1 MNLKRSKA
9 TGQLAAVL
17 QRLGECL
24 GVPREAAEIHQ
35 VLNALEDSN
44 DPQAGDE
51 LGLLVLAGRQLEM
64 RLGAS
69 DLTPRDAWALVA
81 DGFPLL
87 VSLEDRGWL
96 LLKRKAAWRLDALHI
111 TADDRNAVSQPLQLS
126 LSHLKNYWQDQRHL
140 GALIAQATQA
150 GVSNTPY
157 SAEHSKTH
165 LQQTHAS
172 PHEAHGSGHHGGHDH
187 AHGHVSAVRRLWRL
201 LRLEL
206 RDISTLIL
214 FAVVAGVLGLATP
227 LAVESL
233 VNTVAWGT
241 YLQPLFVLSLILFG
255 FLAFAGL
262 MKLLQQIIVEV
273 MQRRMFVRIV
283 GDLAHRF
290 PMAQQSAL
298 ESEHPSELANRYF
311 DIMTI
316 QKATAS
322 LLLDGIS
329 IVLQTTIGLILLAF
343 YHPFLL
349 GFDIILLVLM
359 TVVTY
364 ILGRGGVKTAIEESM
379 IKYEL
384 AHWLQDVISFPTAF
398 RMHGGSGYA
407 IERANRLTVRYLGGR
422 QDHFRVLIRQSAFA
436 LILLAVA
443 STALLG
449 VGGWLVIRGELT
461 LGQLVASE
469 LVVTAIVGA
478 FAKIGKSL
486 ESFYD
491 LCSAVNKVGH
501 MLDLPYDPPAL
512 EMNAD
517 DVPASIRWQN
527 LPIHLHGESPAAITV
542 IEPGS
547 RVAITGPSGSG
558 KSRLLAIL
566 AGLHQ
571 PKNGFAEIAGF
582 DCRDASRVADGHLLS
597 LARQPEIF
605 CGSVLENVRLGRS
618 WLSSADIRRALE
630 RVGLW
635 EEVLRLPSGIES
647 PLQTGGYPLTYS
659 QTVKLTLARALASV
673 PNILLIDGILD
684 LLDGQE
690 RLKLWDELRHS
701 QDISTIVITT
711 HDHQI
716 AQQCDRVMVCEPSH
730 NGTKLESPA
739 HG

>member
-1 MNLKRSKA
+1 MTSMRNKT

-24 GVPREAAEIHQ
+24 HVPREAAEIHQ
-35 VLNALEDSN
+35 VLNALEDSTESQGT
-44 DPQAGDE
+44 DD
-51 LGLLVLAGRQLEM
+51 LGLLALAGRQLEL
-64 RLGAS
+64 RLAS
-69 DLTPRDAWALVA
+69 SQLTSRDAWALVA
-81 DGFPLL
+81 DGFPVLL
-87 VSLEDRGWL
+87 LLEDGDWL
-96 LLKRKAAWRLDALHI
+96 LLKQKVAWRLEAMFFK
-111 TADDRNAVSQPLQLS
+111 ADDRAGKSELLQLS
-126 LSHLKNYWQDQRHL
+126 LSQLKRYWQGQKRL
-140 GALIAQATQA
+140 GALLAQGTQA
-150 GVSNTPY
+150 GISTGFGPGGR
-157 SAEHSKTH
+157 SDTAGDPDHHSGS
-165 LQQTHAS
+165 Q
-172 PHEAHGSGHHGGHDH
+172 HGNGGHGH
-187 AHGHVSAVRRLWRL
+187 AHGHASISPLRRLWRM
-201 LRLEL
+201 LRLES
-206 RDISTLIL
+206 RDITTLVL
-214 FAVVAGVLGLATP
+214 FALVAGTLGLATP

-241 YLQPLFVLSLILFG
+241 YLQPLFILSFILFG

-262 MKLLQQIIVEV
+262 LKLLQQIIVEV

-290 PMAQQSAL
+290 PMARQSEL

-329 IVLQTTIGLILLAF
+329 IVLQTTIGLVLLAF

-349 GFDIILLVLM
+349 GFDIVLLVLM

-364 ILGRGGVKTAIEESM
+364 VLGRGGVKSAIAESR

-398 RMHGGSGYA
+398 RLHGGSGYA
-407 IERANRLTVRYLGGR
+407 VERANRLTVRYLGSR
-422 QDHFRVLIRQSAFA
+422 QDHFRVLIRQSAFS

-486 ESFYD
+486 ETFYD
-491 LCSAVNKVGH
+491 LCSAVDKVGH
-501 MLDLPYDPPAL
+501 MLDLSYDTPAL
-512 EMNAD
+512 DMDTDGA
-517 DVPASIRWQN
+517 PSSIRWQN
-527 LPIHLHGESPAAITV
+527 LPIHFEGHDSSEVTV

-547 RVAITGPSGSG
+547 RVAIMGPSGSG
-558 KSRLLAIL
+558 KTRLMAIL
-566 AGLHQ
+566 AGLHE
-571 PKNGFAEIAGF
+571 PVNGFAEIAGF
-582 DCRDASRVADGHLLS
+582 DCRDASRVSDGHLLS

-618 WLSSADIRRALE
+618 WLSSADIRLALE

-635 EEVLRLPSGIES
+635 EDVLKLPSGVES
-647 PLQTGGYPLTYS
+647 KLQTGGFPLTYA
-659 QTVKLTLARALASV
+659 QTVRLTLARAVASV
-673 PNILLIDGILD
+673 PSILLIDGILD
-684 LLDGQE
+684 LLDPDE
-690 RLKLWDELRHS
+690 RLKLWEVLQRSHDL
-701 QDISTIVITT
+701 STIVVST
-711 HDHQI
+711 HDQRI
-716 AQQCDRVMVCEPSH
+716 ADKCTRTLVCERLEFGHDTESH
-730 NGTKLESPA
+730 A

>member
-1 MNLKRSKA
+1 MNLKRTKPI
-9 TGQLAAVL
+9 GQLTAVL

-24 GVPREAAEIHQ
+24 QVPHEAAEINQ
-35 VLNALEDSN
+35 VLHAIEDST
-44 DPQAGDE
+44 DPLAADD
-51 LGLLVLAGRQLEM
+51 LGRLALAGRQLEM
-64 RLGAS
+64 RLAACE
-69 DLTPRDAWALVA
+69 LTPRDAWALVA
-81 DGFPLL
+81 DGFPVL
-87 VSLEDRGWL
+87 VSLEERGWL
-96 LLKRKAAWRLDALHI
+96 LLKRKVAWRLEAMQL
-111 TADDRNAVSQPLQLS
+111 TLDDRPGVSQPLQLS
-126 LSHLKNYWQDQRHL
+126 LSQLKRFWQGQQRL
-140 GALIAQATQA
+140 GALLAQGTQA
-150 GVSNTPY
+150 GMSTAVNSIEPAKNN
-157 SAEHSKTH
+157 SH
-165 LQQTHAS
+165 
-172 PHEAHGSGHHGGHDH
+172 GHHADSSHGGAHQGHGHDH
-187 AHGHVSAVRRLWRL
+187 QHISPVRRLWRM

-214 FAVVAGVLGLATP
+214 FALVAGVLGLATP

-290 PMAQQSAL
+290 PMAQQRAL
-298 ESEHPSELANRYF
+298 ESEHPAELANRYF

-322 LLLDGIS
+322 MLLDGIS
-329 IVLQTTIGLILLAF
+329 IVLQTTTGLILLAF

-364 ILGRGGVKTAIEESM
+364 LLGRGGVKTAIEESI

-398 RMHGGSGYA
+398 RLHGGAGYA
-407 IERANRLTVRYLGGR
+407 LERANRLTVRYLGGR

-491 LCSAVNKVGH
+491 LCAAVDKVGH
-501 MLDLPYDPPAL
+501 MLDLPYETPAL
-512 EMNAD
+512 DMNTDGA
-517 DVPASIRWQN
+517 PASIRWQN
-527 LPIHLHGESPAAITV
+527 LPIGISGQSPSAITV

-547 RVAITGPSGSG
+547 RVAITGRSGTG
-558 KSRLLAIL
+558 KSRLLSIL
-566 AGLHQ
+566 AGLHE
-571 PKNGFAEIAGF
+571 PVNGFAEIAGF
-582 DCRDASRVADGHLLS
+582 DCRDASRVADGQLLS

-635 EEVLRLPSGIES
+635 EDVLKLPGGIES
-647 PLQTGGYPLTYS
+647 SLQTGGYPLTYA

-673 PNILLIDGILD
+673 PSIVLIDGILD
-684 LLDGQE
+684 LLDATE
-690 RLKLWDELRHS
+690 RMKLWNELRTSH
-701 QDISTIVITT
+701 DISTIVIAT
-711 HDHQI
+711 HDQRI
-716 AQQCDRVMVCEPSH
+716 CENCDRVMICEGSQH
-730 NGTKLESPA
+730 TAALESQI

>member
-1 MNLKRSKA
+1 MRTKP

-24 GVPREAAEIHQ
+24 HVPHEAAEIHQ
-35 VLNALEDSN
+35 VLRALEDAS
-44 DPQAGDE
+44 DPQAADE
-51 LGLLVLAGRQLEM
+51 LGVLALAGPQLQM
-64 RLGAS
+64 RLAS
-69 DLTPRDAWALVA
+69 SQLSPRDAWTLVA
-81 DGFPLL
+81 DGFPVLL
-87 VSLEDRGWL
+87 SLEDRGWL
-96 LLKRKAAWRLDALHI
+96 LLKQKVAWRIEALHLS
-111 TADDRNAVSQPLQLS
+111 ADDSSSQGLPLQLT
-126 LSHLKNYWQDQRHL
+126 LSQLKRYWKGQKRL
-140 GALIAQATQA
+140 GALLAQASQA
-150 GVSNTPY
+150 GISTGFGTLKVEPN
-157 SAEHSKTH
+157 
-165 LQQTHAS
+165 
-172 PHEAHGSGHHGGHDH
+172 AHHPAGAAH
-187 AHGHVSAVRRLWRL
+187 AHHHISPVRRLWRM
-201 LRLEL
+201 LRLEF
-206 RDISTLIL
+206 RDINTLVL
-214 FAVVAGVLGLATP
+214 FALVSGVLGLATP

-262 MKLLQQIIVEV
+262 LKLLQQIIVEV

-290 PMAQQSAL
+290 PMARQSEL

-322 LLLDGIS
+322 MLLDGIS
-329 IVLQTTIGLILLAF
+329 ILLQTTIGLVLLAF

-349 GFDIILLVLM
+349 GFDIILLISM

-364 ILGRGGVKTAIEESM
+364 VLGRGGIKTAIAESR

-398 RMHGGSGYA
+398 RLHGGSGYA
-407 IERANRLTVRYLGGR
+407 IERTNRLTVGYLGGR
-422 QDHFRVLIRQSAFA
+422 QEHFRVLIRQSAFS

-491 LCSAVNKVGH
+491 LCAAVDKVGH
-501 MLDLPYDPPAL
+501 MLDLPYDTPAL
-512 EMNAD
+512 DMNTESA
-517 DVPASIRWQN
+517 PASIRWQN
-527 LPIHLHGESPAAITV
+527 LPIQIEGQNASEVTT

-547 RVAITGPSGSG
+547 RVAITGRSGSG
-558 KSRLLAIL
+558 KSRLLSIL

-571 PKNGFAEIAGF
+571 PSQGFAEIAGF
-582 DCRDASRVADGHLLS
+582 DCRDASRVSEGQLIS

-605 CGSVLENVRLGRS
+605 CGSLLENVRLGRS

-635 EEVLRLPSGIES
+635 EEVLKLPGGIDSE
-647 PLQTGGYPLTYS
+647 LQTGGFPLTYT
-659 QTVKLTLARALASV
+659 QAVRLTLARALASV
-673 PNILLIDGILD
+673 PSILLIDGILD
-684 LLDGQE
+684 LLDGEQ
-690 RLKLWDELRHS
+690 RLKLWDELRES
-701 QDISTIVITT
+701 QDLTTIVIAT
-711 HDHQI
+711 HDP
-716 AQQCDRVMVCEPSH
+716 RVAEKCTQVIVCGSIQHGHETESH
-730 NGTKLESPA
+730 A

>member
-1 MNLKRSKA
+1 VLALAEKMTSMRTRSI
-9 TGQLAAVL
+9 GQLVAVL

-24 GVPREAAEIHQ
+24 RTPREAAEIHQ
-35 VLNALEDSN
+35 VLHALEESA
-44 DPQAGDE
+44 DPQADND
-51 LGLLVLAGRQLEM
+51 LGKLALAGRQLEM
-64 RLGAS
+64 RLAAS
-69 DLTPRDAWALVA
+69 ELTPRDAWALVA
-81 DGFPLL
+81 DGFPVLL
-87 VSLEDRGWL
+87 ALEEGDWL
-96 LLKRKAAWRLDALHI
+96 LLKQKSAWRLDAMLL
-111 TADDRNAVSQPLQLS
+111 TVDQRQAQSQPLQLS
-126 LSHLKNYWQDQRHL
+126 LPQLKRYWKQQTRL
-140 GALIAQATQA
+140 GALLAQGTQA
-150 GVSNTPY
+150 GIST
-157 SAEHSKTH
+157 SQAQSLHS
-165 LQQTHAS
+165 
-172 PHEAHGSGHHGGHDH
+172 EADGHDH
-187 AHGHVSAVRRLWRL
+187 GHGDHHGHDHSHAHVSPVRRLWRM

-206 RDISTLIL
+206 RDIWTLVL

-241 YLQPLFVLSLILFG
+241 YLQPLFVLSFILFG

-262 MKLLQQIIVEV
+262 LKLLQQIIVEV

-290 PMAQQSAL
+290 PMAEPAAL

-322 LLLDGIS
+322 MLLDGIS
-329 IVLQTTIGLILLAF
+329 IVLQATIGLILLAF

-349 GFDIILLVLM
+349 GFDIILLLLM
-359 TVVTY
+359 TIVTY
-364 ILGRGGVKTAIEESM
+364 ILGRGGVKSAIAESRV
-379 IKYEL
+379 KYEL

-398 RMHGGSGYA
+398 RLHGGSGYA
-407 IERANRLTVRYLGGR
+407 IERANRLTVKYLGGR
-422 QDHFRVLIRQSAFA
+422 QEHFRVLVRQSAFA

-491 LCSAVNKVGH
+491 LCAAVDKVGH

-512 EMNAD
+512 DMNTDGA
-517 DVPASIRWQN
+517 PASIRWQN
-527 LPIHLHGESPAAITV
+527 LPISIANQGPSEITV

-547 RVAITGPSGSG
+547 RVAVTGPSGSG
-558 KSRLLAIL
+558 KSRLMSIL

-571 PKNGFAEIAGF
+571 PINGFAEIAGF
-582 DCRDASRVADGHLLS
+582 DCRDASRVADGNLVS
-597 LARQPEIF
+597 LARQPEVF
-605 CGSVLENVRLGRS
+605 HGTVLENVRLGRN

-635 EEVLRLPSGIES
+635 EEVLRLPQGVDSM
-647 PLQTGGYPLTYS
+647 LQTGGFPLNYS
-659 QTVKLTLARALASV
+659 QSVRLSLARALASV
-673 PNILLIDGILD
+673 PNVLLIDGILD
-684 LLDGQE
+684 LLDVQE
-690 RLKLWDELRHS
+690 RMHLWDELNRSH
-701 QDISTIVITT
+701 DISTILIAT
-711 HDHQI
+711 HDHGITDTCKRTI
-716 AQQCDRVMVCEPSH
+716 ACQLVQHQHETESH
-730 NGTKLESPA
+730 A

>member
-1 MNLKRSKA
+1 MMQSRPS
-9 TGQLAAVL
+9 GQLAAVL

-24 GVPREAAEIHQ
+24 RVPREAAEIHQ
-35 VLNALEDSN
+35 VLRALEDSS
-44 DPQAGDE
+44 DPQAADE
-51 LGLLVLAGRQLEM
+51 LGLLALAGRQLEM
-64 RLGAS
+64 RLAS
-69 DLTPRDAWALVA
+69 SQLTARDAWALVA
-81 DGFPLL
+81 DGFPVLL
-87 VSLEDRGWL
+87 ALDKGGWL
-96 LLKRKAAWRLDALHI
+96 LLKYKVAWRVEALHVPAGEGQI
-111 TADDRNAVSQPLQLS
+111 KSEPLQLS
-126 LSHLKNYWQDQRHL
+126 LSHLKRYWQGQKRL
-140 GALIAQATQA
+140 GALLAQSSQA
-150 GVSNTPY
+150 GVS
-157 SAEHSKTH
+157 S
-165 LQQTHAS
+165 
-172 PHEAHGSGHHGGHDH
+172 GSGGADAGSHLSHSTSGH
-187 AHGHVSAVRRLWRL
+187 AHGHAHISPVRRLWRM
-201 LRLEL
+201 LRFEL
-206 RDISTLIL
+206 RDINTLIL
-214 FAVVAGVLGLATP
+214 FALVSGVLGLATP

-262 MKLLQQIIVEV
+262 LKLLQQIIVEV

-290 PMAQQSAL
+290 PMADQSAL

-322 LLLDGIS
+322 MLLDGIS
-329 IVLQTTIGLILLAF
+329 ILLQTSIGLVLLAF

-349 GFDIILLVLM
+349 GFDIILLVSM

-364 ILGRGGVKTAIEESM
+364 VLGRGGVKTAIAESR

-398 RMHGGSGYA
+398 RLHGGSGYA
-407 IERANRLTVRYLGGR
+407 IERANRLTVSYLGGR
-422 QDHFRVLIRQSAFA
+422 MEHFRVLIRQSAFS

-491 LCSAVNKVGH
+491 LCAAVDKVGH
-501 MLDLPYDPPAL
+501 MLDLPYDAPAL
-512 EMNAD
+512 DMATEAG
-517 DVPASIRWQN
+517 PASIRWQN
-527 LPIHLHGESPAAITV
+527 LPVHIHGQSDDEITT
-542 IEPGS
+542 IEPSS

-566 AGLHQ
+566 AGLHKPSQ
-571 PKNGFAEIAGF
+571 GFAEIAGF
-582 DCRDASRVADGHLLS
+582 DCRDASRVSDGQLIS
-597 LARQPEIF
+597 LARQPEVF
-605 CGSVLENVRLGRS
+605 CGSVLENIRLGRS

-635 EEVLRLPSGIES
+635 EIVLKLPAGIDSE
-647 PLQTGGYPLTYS
+647 LQTGGFPLTYN
-659 QTVKLTLARALASV
+659 QAVRLTLARALASV
-673 PNILLIDGILD
+673 PSVLLIDGILD
-684 LLDGQE
+684 LLDPSE
-690 RLKLWDELRHS
+690 RTKLWNELCDS
-701 QDISTIVITT
+701 QDLTTIVIAT
-711 HDHQI
+711 HDPLI
-716 AQQCDRVMVCEPSH
+716 AGRCSRVLVCEGIEQGHGNHTESH
-730 NGTKLESPA
+730 A